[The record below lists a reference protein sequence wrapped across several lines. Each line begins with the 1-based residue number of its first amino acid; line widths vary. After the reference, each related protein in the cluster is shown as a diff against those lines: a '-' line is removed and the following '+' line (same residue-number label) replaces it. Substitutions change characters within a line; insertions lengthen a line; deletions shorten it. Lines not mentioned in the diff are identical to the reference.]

1 MRRMVVVLLLTACHV
16 SAKLPTA
23 AAKLPEEDG
32 AEDAEGRGPPHGAQ
46 AVQVGELTAL
56 CDCLLC
62 FSSEKKKS
70 LWTNGGKGK
79 KCRDGKYEEA
89 LEKFESVL
97 GSKPEPSEAAIASYN
112 VACSYS
118 KLGRV
123 Q

>member
-1 MRRMVVVLLLTACHV
+1 MSEKLRAV
-16 SAKLPTA
+16 AKLH
-23 AAKLPEEDG
+23 KEDG
-32 AEDAEGRGPPHGAQ
+32 AEDAEGRGSPHGAQ
-46 AVQVGELTAL
+46 AVQVSELKSFLPQHLTAL
-56 CDCLLC
+56 CECDCLIASVL
-62 FSSEKKKS
+62 KS
-70 LWTNGGKGK
+70 LSNFGKK

-97 GSKPEPSEAAIASYN
+97 GSKPEPSEASIASYN